1 MILDKKQMLEF
12 VRDSPVAFGIEGGF
26 DKLADIHNKWIR
38 LFLYSRKDTTLQAHR
53 GSYKTTCLS
62 VAIALLIVTKPRLNA
77 IFIRKSDDDVK
88 EIVGQIAKLLKTS
101 LFHALSTVLWGKPCI
116 LTKETAFEI
125 DTNLKQGPRGTSQLI
140 GMGTMSSITGKHA
153 DIIITDDI
161 VNIDDRISKAH
172 RERTKLTYQELQ
184 NIRNPGGRIINAGTP
199 WHKDDCFTLMP
210 NIIKYDCYSTGM
222 MTDADIQA
230 KRNSMTTS
238 LFAANYEL
246 KHIADENVLF
256 TAPTIDDGSNTEKIY
271 NGVAHIDAAYGGE
284 DGSAFSII
292 KRHTD
297 GKIYVYGELKQNH
310 IDDVLEGFE
319 EKRKFYRAGTMYT
332 EFNADKGYLNKKI
345 DPPRVNYHEG
355 MNKYIKISTHLK
367 GEWENIIFL
376 KDTCKEYINQILDY
390 NENATHDDAPDSL
403 SSIIRETQY
412 TPRGKNYSGKG
423 ARA

>member
-1 MILDKKQMLEF
+1 MNGSSLFYLQQMTKHYK
-12 VRDSPVAFGIEGGF
+12 PIG
-26 DKLADIHNKWIR
+26 
-38 LFLYSRKDTTLQAHR
+38 

-62 VAIALLIVTKPRLNA
+62 IAIAILIITRPRLNI
-77 IFIRKSDDDVK
+77 IFIRKTDNDVK
-88 EIVGQIAKLLKTS
+88 EIVLQIAKLLKS
-101 LFHALSTVLWGKPCI
+101 EGFQLLSTRLYGKPCI
-116 LTKETAFEI
+116 LEKESAFEI
-125 DTNLKQGPRGTSQLI
+125 DTNLKQGPRGTSQLL
-140 GMGTMSSITGKHA
+140 GMGIRSSLTGKHG

-161 VNIDDRISKAH
+161 VNINDRTSKAD
-172 RERTKLTYQELQ
+172 RDWTKIIYQELQ

-246 KHIADENVLF
+246 KHIADENALF

-284 DGSAFSII
+284 DGSALSII

-319 EKRKFYRAGTMYT
+319 EKRKFYKAGTMFT

-355 MNKYIKISTHLK
+355 TNKYIKISTHLK

-376 KDTCKEYINQILDY
+376 KDTCREYINQILDY

-403 SSIIRETQY
+403 ASIIRETQY
-412 TPRGKNYSGKG
+412 KPREKSYSGKG

>member
-1 MILDKKQMLEF
+1 MNGSSLFYLQQMTKHYK
-12 VRDSPVAFGIEGGF
+12 PIG
-26 DKLADIHNKWIR
+26 
-38 LFLYSRKDTTLQAHR
+38 

-62 VAIALLIVTKPRLNA
+62 IAIAILIITRPRLNI
-77 IFIRKSDDDVK
+77 IFIRKTDNDVK
-88 EIVGQIAKLLKTS
+88 EIVLQIAKLLKS
-101 LFHALSTVLWGKPCI
+101 EGFQLLSTRLYGKPCI
-116 LTKETAFEI
+116 LEKESAFEI
-125 DTNLKQGPRGTSQLI
+125 DTNLKQGPRGTSQLL
-140 GMGTMSSITGKHA
+140 GMGIRSSLTGKHG

-161 VNIDDRISKAH
+161 VNINDRTSKAD
-172 RERTKLTYQELQ
+172 RDWTKIIYQELQ

-246 KHIADENVLF
+246 KHIADENALF

-284 DGSAFSII
+284 DGSALSII

-319 EKRKFYRAGTMYT
+319 EKRKFYKAGTMFT

-376 KDTCKEYINQILDY
+376 KDTCREYINQILDY

-403 SSIIRETQY
+403 ASIIRETQY
-412 TPRGKNYSGKG
+412 KPREKSYSGKG